1 MTTQESSPRS
11 EFDQLVTAVT
21 SAISR
26 RLGGEQ
32 QIGYET
38 AREAEGITKT
48 RRSGVYLRDSR
59 PASAGD
65 GAQAT
70 QNIPTATAAGS
81 VETGAVG
88 SPLTSAVSPGDGEQ
102 ATLQRIVAGQPQAQ
116 AEIAAPGS
124 AAVSFEELRV
134 DVDGP
139 APTMTVSG
147 TVWRLTSGRLT
158 WIARVRKQPNGL
170 YAGPIVYR
178 DGNVSL
184 RPGTAIRLR
193 LTGNAP
199 LQHMGALVIFERP
212 DAPDEVVRYSH
223 VTPHFRKVG
232 IEYDRVSDAEQT
244 VKYKLHDHPVR
255 PPDLPN
261 IELTVEEAFS
271 RQGIHVTRTR
281 GSNVIPLSASVNGT
295 WSDIE
300 MHDAMQQHWSAWK
313 PGPSG
318 QGVAQWQVW
327 TLFAGQHD
335 LGPSLGGIMFDDIG
349 AAQRQGCAV
358 FSNSFIS
365 EQPPDDPNPEAYAQ
379 RMRFWTAVHEI
390 GHCFNLAHS
399 WQKSLPTPWIPLRDE
414 PEALS
419 FMNYPHRFNGG
430 PQAFFEDFRYF
441 FSEDELRFLR
451 HAPAGFVQQGN
462 IPWFDHHGF
471 EQARRSAGTRS
482 LELTLRFN
490 RGADR
495 EGAYRFA
502 MLEPVIGELKLTN
515 TTGVPTMVDLATL
528 RSDNLGILV
537 QREGTTEARVVRPY
551 LRYCLRPEP
560 ILLQPNESLYEQV
573 VLSSGLGGWQI
584 SEPGAYRVYAALQG
598 AHDGASPFADGAF
611 AGQLLAEPITV
622 RVNRP
627 ASREQERLA
636 DDVFTDT
643 VGRVLALGGS
653 RVLDDANDVL
663 REVTERI
670 PDAAVT
676 KHAAACLT
684 TATAV
689 PGKVLT
695 TRDGTPSIEAKGTDA
710 DAGWQLA
717 QHAYGD
723 LGTAANTFGHIRL
736 TRDVTRCAVGLDRLG
751 RRDSA
756 TQLLDGL
763 AQTLEDRHVK
773 PEVVQRVQ
781 RERQQIAG
789 GRADR

>member
-11 EFDQLVTAVT
+11 EFDQLVTAVMGT
-21 SAISR
+21 ISR
-26 RLGGEQ
+26 RLGGEE

-38 AREAEGITKT
+38 AREAEGIATT
-48 RRSGVYLRDSR
+48 RRSGVYRRDNR
-59 PASAGD
+59 PVPAGNGGQAVATGPAAEA
-65 GAQAT
+65 GAVA
-70 QNIPTATAAGS
+70 
-81 VETGAVG
+81 TGAVG
-88 SPLTSAVSPGDGEQ
+88 FPLTSAVSPGDGEQ
-102 ATLQRIVAGQPQAQ
+102 ATLQQIVSGQAQ
-116 AEIAAPGS
+116 AQTEMAAPDS

-147 TVWRLTSGRLT
+147 TIWRLTSGRLT
-158 WIARVRKQPNGL
+158 WIAKVRKEPNGS
-170 YAGPIVYR
+170 YTGPIGYR
-178 DGNVSL
+178 DGNTSL

-193 LTGNAP
+193 LTGNPP
-199 LQHMGALVIFERP
+199 LQHMGALVTFLRP
-212 DAPDEVVRYSH
+212 DAPDEVARYSH
-223 VTPHFRKVG
+223 VTPHFREVG

-244 VKYKLHDHPVR
+244 DEYELHDHPVR
-255 PPDLPN
+255 PADLPN
-261 IELTVEEAFS
+261 IKLTVEDAFS

-300 MHDAMQQHWSAWK
+300 MHDAMQQHWSEWK

-318 QGVAQWQVW
+318 QGLAQWQVW

-335 LGPSLGGIMFDDIG
+335 MGPGLGGIMFDDIG
-349 AAQRQGCAV
+349 TAQRQGCAV
-358 FSNSFIS
+358 FSKSFIS
-365 EQPPDDPNPEAYAQ
+365 EQPPNDPDPEAYVR

-430 PQAFFEDFRYF
+430 PQAFFSDFRFF

-451 HAPAGFVQQGN
+451 HAPARFVQQGN

-471 EQARRSAGTRS
+471 EQARRSAGTGS

-490 RGADR
+490 RSADR

-515 TTGVPTMVDLATL
+515 TTGVPAMVDRATL
-528 RSDNLGILV
+528 RSDNLSILV
-537 QREGTTEARVVRPY
+537 QREGTTEARVVQPY

-560 ILLQPNESLYEQV
+560 VLLQPNESLYEQV

-584 SEPGAYRVYAALQG
+584 SEPGAYRVYAALRA
-598 AHDGASPFADGAF
+598 AHDGASPSADGASG
-611 AGQLLAEPITV
+611 GQILADPITV
-622 RVNRP
+622 RVKRP

-670 PDAAVT
+670 PDAAVA
-676 KHAAACLT
+676 KHSAACLA

-695 TRDGTPSIEAKGTDA
+695 TRNGTASIEARGTDA
-710 DAGWQLA
+710 EAGRQLA
-717 QHAYGD
+717 ERAYGD
-723 LGTAANTFGHIRL
+723 FDAAANTFGHIRL
-736 TRDVTRCAVGLDRLG
+736 TQDVTRCAVGLEELG

-763 AQTLEDRHVK
+763 AQTLEGRHVK

>member
-1 MTTQESSPRS
+1 MTTQESSSRS
-11 EFDQLVTAVT
+11 EFDELVTAVMGEF
-21 SAISR
+21 SR

-32 QIGYET
+32 QFEHET
-38 AREAEGITKT
+38 AREAEGIAPTG
-48 RRSGVYLRDSR
+48 RSGVYLRDDR
-59 PASAGD
+59 PSAAGD
-65 GAQAT
+65 GAQAAED
-70 QNIPTATAAGS
+70 ILAA
-81 VETGAVG
+81 VETGPVTTGAVG
-88 SPLTSAVSPGDGEQ
+88 SRPTSAVSSGDGEQ
-102 ATLQRIVAGQPQAQ
+102 ATLRRIMNGQAQ
-116 AEIAAPGS
+116 AEIAAPGR
-124 AAVSFEELRV
+124 AADSFEELRV

-147 TVWRLTSGRLT
+147 TIWRLTSGRLS
-158 WIARVRKQPNGL
+158 WIAKVRKLPNGL
-170 YAGPIVYR
+170 YAGLIVYR
-178 DGNVSL
+178 NGNVSL
-184 RPGTAIRLR
+184 RPATAIGVQ

-199 LQHMGALVIFERP
+199 LQGMRALVTFVRP
-212 DAPDEVVRYSH
+212 DAPPEVVRYSH
-223 VTPHFRKVG
+223 VTPHFREVG
-232 IEYDRVSDAEQT
+232 IEYDRISDAEQT
-244 VKYKLHDHPVR
+244 DEYQLHDHPVR
-255 PPDLPN
+255 PADLPN
-261 IELTVEEAFS
+261 IRLTVEDAFS

-281 GSNVIPLSASVNGT
+281 GSNEIPLSASVNGT

-300 MHDAMQQHWSAWK
+300 MHDAMQKHWSEWK
-313 PGPSG
+313 PGPAG
-318 QGVAQWQVW
+318 QGIAQWQVW
-327 TLFAGQHD
+327 TLFAGRHD
-335 LGPSLGGIMFDDIG
+335 NPDLGGIMFDDIG
-349 AAQRQGCAV
+349 TAQRQGCAV
-358 FSNSFIS
+358 FSKSFIS
-365 EQPPDDPNPEAYAQ
+365 ERPPNDPDPEAYVR

-399 WQKSLPTPWIPLRDE
+399 WDKDEPTSWIPLRDE

-430 PQAFFEDFRYF
+430 PQAFFEGFRYF

-451 HAPAGFVQQGN
+451 HAPERFVQQGN
-462 IPWFDHHGF
+462 IRWFDHHGF
-471 EQARRSAGTRS
+471 EQARHSAATKP

-490 RGADR
+490 RDADR

-502 MLEPVIGELKLTN
+502 MLEPVFAELKLTN
-515 TTGVPTMVDLATL
+515 TSGVAQMVDRAAL
-528 RSDNLGILV
+528 RSDNLSILV

-551 LRYCLRPEP
+551 LRYCLRPAP

-584 SEPGAYRVYAALQG
+584 SEPGAYRVYAALQA
-598 AHDGASPFADGAF
+598 AHDGAAPSADGAA
-611 AGQLLAEPITV
+611 AGQILAAPITV

-653 RVLDDANDVL
+653 RVLDGANDVL

-670 PDAAVT
+670 PDAAVA
-676 KHAAACLT
+676 KHTAACLA

-695 TRDGTPSIEAKGTDA
+695 TRDGTPRIEAKGTDA
-710 DAGWQLA
+710 DDGWRLA

-723 LGTAANTFGHIRL
+723 LGTAADTFGHIRL
-736 TRDVTRCAVGLDRLG
+736 TRDVTRCAVGLDGLG

-763 AQTLEDRHVK
+763 AQTLEHRRVK

-781 RERQQIAG
+781 RERQQIAD
-789 GRADR
+789 GRSDR

>member
-1 MTTQESSPRS
+1 MTTQESSSRS
-11 EFDQLVTAVT
+11 EFDQLVTAVMGEF
-21 SAISR
+21 SR
-26 RLGGEQ
+26 RLGSDQ
-32 QIGYET
+32 QFEHET
-38 AREAEGITKT
+38 AREAEGIAPTS
-48 RRSGVYLRDSR
+48 RSGVYLRDNR
-59 PASAGD
+59 PTASGN
-65 GAQAT
+65 GAQAAET
-70 QNIPTATAAGS
+70 VLAASGAGP
-81 VETGAVG
+81 VATGAAG
-88 SPLTSAVSPGDGEQ
+88 SPLTSAVPMGDGEQ
-102 ATLQRIVAGQPQAQ
+102 ATLQRILAGQAQ
-116 AEIAAPGS
+116 AEAEIAAADR
-124 AAVSFEELRV
+124 AADSFEELRV

-147 TVWRLTSGRLT
+147 TIWRLTSGRLT
-158 WIARVRKQPNGL
+158 WIAKVRKLPNGS
-170 YAGPIVYR
+170 YAGLIVYR
-178 DGNVSL
+178 DGKVSL
-184 RPGTAIRLR
+184 RPATAIGLR

-199 LQHMGALVIFERP
+199 LQQMSALVTFVRP
-212 DAPDEVVRYSH
+212 DAPPEVVRYSH
-223 VTPHFRKVG
+223 VTPHFREVG

-244 VKYKLHDHPVR
+244 DEYQLHDHPVR
-255 PPDLPN
+255 PAGLPN
-261 IELTVEEAFS
+261 IRLTVEDAFS

-281 GSNVIPLSASVNGT
+281 GSNEIPLSDAVDGS

-300 MHDAMQQHWSAWK
+300 MHDAMQNHWSEWR

-335 LGPSLGGIMFDDIG
+335 EGPDLGGIMFDDIG
-349 AAQRQGCAV
+349 TAQRQGCAV
-358 FSNSFIS
+358 FSKSFIS
-365 EQPPDDPNPEAYAQ
+365 EAPPNDPAPEAYVQ

-399 WQKSLPTPWIPLRDE
+399 WDKAEPTPWIPLRAE

-419 FMNYPHRFNGG
+419 FMNYPHRFTGG
-430 PQAFFEDFRYF
+430 PQAFFEGFRYF

-451 HAPAGFVQQGN
+451 HAPERFVEQGN

-471 EQARRSAGTRS
+471 EQARHSGGAGP
-482 LELTLRFN
+482 LELALRFS
-490 RGADR
+490 RDADG
-495 EGAYRFA
+495 EGAYRFD

-515 TTGVPTMVDLATL
+515 TSGVPAMVDRATL
-528 RSDNLGILV
+528 RSDGLSILV

-551 LRYCLRPEP
+551 LRYCLRPAP
-560 ILLQPNESLYEQV
+560 VLLQPNESLYEQV

-584 SEPGAYRVYAALQG
+584 SEPGAYRVYAALRA
-598 AHDGASPFADGAF
+598 AHDGASPSADGA
-611 AGQLLAEPITV
+611 GLTLAAPVTV
-622 RVNRP
+622 RVKRP

-653 RVLDDANDVL
+653 RVLDGANNVL

-670 PDAAVT
+670 PDAAVA
-676 KHAAACLT
+676 KHTAACLT

-689 PGKVLT
+689 PGKVLM
-695 TRDGTPSIEAKGTDA
+695 TRHGSASIEAKATDA
-710 DAGWQLA
+710 DEGWQLA

-723 LGTAANTFGHIRL
+723 LGSAADTFGHIRL

-763 AQTLEDRHVK
+763 AQTLEGRRVK
-773 PEVVQRVQ
+773 PEVVRRVQ

-789 GRADR
+789 GRGDR